1 METSQKPKVG
11 VRKHQYIFFFFFSLR
26 EPWLGRSAG
35 INLSSVCFPL
45 WWYLKTKGQHS
56 TLSMDGGPFSRGM
69 DGNRPKIDVF
79 QAELH
84 EAVQSSR
91 MILVLQSSP
100 CKPPPAGVGALGCL

>member
-11 VRKHQYIFFFFFSLR
+11 MR
-26 EPWLGRSAG
+26 
-35 INLSSVCFPL
+35 
-45 WWYLKTKGQHS
+45 
-56 TLSMDGGPFSRGM
+56 TLVHGGPFSRGM
-69 DGNRPKIDVF
+69 DGNNPKIDML

-100 CKPPPAGVGALGCL
+100 CKPPPTGVGALGCLRGAGPAPAAASPEVSCGADGG